1 MAGLIRNDAFLYD
14 YALRGG
20 RPMNPAIK
28 TYPAVFKTFEEADNF
43 RLPPNA
49 KFHAIRERFHMR
61 SGAVHKTSYR
71 ILYTETHIDLKNED
85 SV

>member
-1 MAGLIRNDAFLYD
+1 MAGLIRDNALLYVH
-14 YALRGG
+14 ALRGV
-20 RPMNPAIK
+20 RLMKTAIK

-43 RLPPNA
+43 RLPPNT

-71 ILYTETHIDLKNED
+71 ILYTETHINLKNEE